1 MMKETHTESSNL
13 IDGKAI
19 AAAVNRETALKVA
32 DIGKQY
38 GAVPG
43 LAVIL
48 VGDNPASQVYVNT
61 KVRKCAELGICS
73 EKIVLPKETTQTE
86 LLEVIDRL
94 NRKPTIH
101 GILVQSP
108 PPPQIDETEVVNAI
122 SPDKDVDCFHPR
134 NVGKMLLGDMTGFLP
149 CTPHGVLELLRRSG
163 IETAGKNAVVLGRSN
178 IVGKPM
184 MALLSAKG
192 VDATVTMCHSRTK
205 NLADFTK
212 KADIIVAAI
221 GKAEFLRG
229 DMVKKGVVVID
240 VGINRVEAPDAPKGY
255 RLVGDVAFDEVAP
268 KASKITPVPG
278 GVGPMTIAMLMRNTV
293 LAFENSFKR

>member
-1 MMKETHTESSNL
+1 MKETHTPCSNL

-19 AAAVNRETALKVA
+19 AEAVNRETASEVA
-32 DIGKQY
+32 NIGKQY

-43 LAVIL
+43 LAVVL

-61 KVRKCAELGICS
+61 KVRKCAELGIYS
-73 EKIVLPKETTQTE
+73 EKIVLPKETTQAE
-86 LLEVIDRL
+86 LLAVIDKL
-94 NRKPTIH
+94 NRNPTIH

-108 PPPQIDETEVVNAI
+108 PPPQIDEAEVVKAVA
-122 SPDKDVDCFHPR
+122 PEKDVDCFHPQ
-134 NVGKMLLGDMTGFLP
+134 NVGRMLLGDLTGFLP
-149 CTPHGVLELLRRSG
+149 CTPSGVMQLLRRSG

-205 NLADFTK
+205 NLADFTR

-221 GKAEFLRG
+221 GRPKFLRG

-240 VGINRVEAPDAPKGY
+240 VGINRVPAPDAPKGY
-255 RLVGDVAFDEVAP
+255 RIVGDAAFDEIAP

-278 GVGPMTIAMLMRNTV
+278 GVGPMTIAMLMQNAVR
-293 LAFENSFKR
+293 AFKASLKK